1 MQSAR
6 WNLAVSLDTDRTLR
20 MFLASNNS
28 SKKGDL
34 SKFVEEAVR
43 SRIFYLTAQQAKANN
58 TEITETDLQ
67 AMVEEAISWARS

>member
-1 MQSAR
+1 
-6 WNLAVSLDTDRTLR
+6 

-28 SKKGDL
+28 GKKGDL

-67 AMVEEAISWARS
+67 AIVDEAISWARS

>member
-28 SKKGDL
+28 GKKGDL

-67 AMVEEAISWARS
+67 AIVDEAISWARS